1 MKIKNV
7 LMKNNKIYSK
17 NLVPSKKVYGEKLIE
32 IDGVEYRSWNPYR
45 SKLAAAILNGCKK
58 LFINDNS
65 RILYLGAGNGTT
77 ASHISDIAINGI
89 IYAIDISTRAMED
102 LIEIGKSR
110 PNLVP
115 ILTDANH
122 PQRYK
127 FIDEIDM
134 IYQDIAQRNQVEI
147 FIKNMEEYGCERG
160 ILMIK
165 ARSIDVAAKP
175 RKIFEK
181 AKKELERKFKIE
193 EMIILKPYQKDHV
206 AIFI

>member
-1 MKIKNV
+1 
-7 LMKNNKIYSK
+7 MKNNKIYSK

-58 LFINDNS
+58 LLIDEGS
-65 RILYLGAGNGTT
+65 HILYLGAGNGTT

-102 LIEIGKSR
+102 LIEVGKSR

-115 ILTDANH
+115 ILADANH

-127 FIDEIDM
+127 FIGKIDM

>member
-1 MKIKNV
+1 
-7 LMKNNKIYSK
+7 MKNNKIYSK

-58 LFINDNS
+58 LLIGEGS
-65 RILYLGAGNGTT
+65 HILYLGAGNGTT
-77 ASHISDIAINGI
+77 ASHISDIAMNGI

-102 LIEIGKSR
+102 LIEVGKSR

-115 ILTDANH
+115 ILADANH

-127 FIDEIDM
+127 FIDGIDM
-134 IYQDIAQRNQVEI
+134 IYQDVAQRNQVEI
-147 FIKNMEEYGCERG
+147 FIKNMEEYGCDKG

-181 AKKELERKFKIE
+181 AKKELERKFEIE
-193 EMIILKPYQKDHV
+193 EMIRVKPYQKDHV

>member
-1 MKIKNV
+1 
-7 LMKNNKIYSK
+7 MKNNKIYSK
-17 NLVPSKKVYGEKLIE
+17 NLVPSKKVYGEKLVK

-58 LFINDNS
+58 LFINEGS
-65 RILYLGAGNGTT
+65 HILYLGAGNGTT
-77 ASHISDIAINGI
+77 ASHLSDIVTNGI
-89 IYAIDISTRAMED
+89 IYAIDISARAMED
-102 LIEIGKSR
+102 LIEVGKSR

-115 ILTDANH
+115 ILADANH

-127 FIDEIDM
+127 FIGKIDM

-147 FIKNMEEYGCERG
+147 FIKNMEEYKCNKG

-181 AKKELERKFKIE
+181 AKKELERKFEIE
-193 EMIILKPYQKDHV
+193 EMIRVKPYQKDHV